1 MLQVSDKFE
10 KDEQWLA
17 KLFSRDHIYKIA
29 TDQATESLGLEKAK
43 ELITDEAVVE
53 AMRQI
58 EAGAKQRELL
68 RKKCLEE
75 SEWLGE
81 ITQKVKE
88 EREAVEH
95 LLLQHRLPAAP
106 ESGTQPSHA
115 PQLEGTAVASAPTL
129 LVGSASASLV
139 DGHPKSS
146 HAQDMLEGG
155 PSAIASDDQQ
165 RAPAIEGVST
175 VARVDDVPSIVEA
188 SQPDAGATAPSIPD
202 QTPDLAPPR
211 QTKPQGDGKSGVVD
225 TQPQPRVLTSSSDQV
240 REPPSA
246 SISAREGEQA
256 KDAKRLSPKG
266 EGRVGDAKT
275 HRRNSKS
282 IEKSRGGNGSNRTED
297 ARDLRKSGG
306 GKGRS
311 RSRSVSRSG
320 SRRGHEKRS
329 SKMSKSKSRSRSR
342 SGSRRRSNDRKR
354 SLGSRSR
361 SRSRSG
367 SKNRKGKRI
376 RSPYRSRSRSRSRGR
391 KRLRQSRDESRRRSD
406 SRSKSG
412 SRSRSR
418 GRSNSGS
425 PRGKGRRSLVSS
437 REKRSSRVDER
448 DTGSANKRKRY
459 DDEGQRDK
467 GARRHSS
474 EEPKR
479 QRPAEDDWSYDVPA
493 SPRREDKVK
502 ETELLKQAGL
512 AAYKLHQRR
521 NEEET
526 HAREAVEQKA
536 AQEQAAK
543 ILQEERLRRAKELRA
558 HIEDA
563 ERQRQKEEAATAESQ
578 RAQQQQQQKKREEKP
593 EPRKQEEEAPAS
605 GRTEEETRKS
615 SAPAAEEKPVEV
627 DNLRFGKIGAF
638 HRARQQAIA
647 AANGSAAVVQPTP
660 AATPNDD
667 TSGIQPNSATSTV
680 GPCGWKEF
688 LEELLQLESDRQGYL
703 TTLEKQASQVL
714 AEQRRLLSLMQRK
727 RGEQSFVSEHSEE
740 DEFIEFV

>member
-1 MLQVSDKFE
+1 M
-10 KDEQWLA
+10 
-17 KLFSRDHIYKIA
+17 
-29 TDQATESLGLEKAK
+29 
-43 ELITDEAVVE
+43 
-53 AMRQI
+53 
-58 EAGAKQRELL
+58 
-68 RKKCLEE
+68 
-75 SEWLGE
+75 
-81 ITQKVKE
+81 
-88 EREAVEH
+88 
-95 LLLQHRLPAAP
+95 
-106 ESGTQPSHA
+106 
-115 PQLEGTAVASAPTL
+115 
-129 LVGSASASLV
+129 
-139 DGHPKSS
+139 
-146 HAQDMLEGG
+146 
-155 PSAIASDDQQ
+155 
-165 RAPAIEGVST
+165 
-175 VARVDDVPSIVEA
+175 
-188 SQPDAGATAPSIPD
+188 
-202 QTPDLAPPR
+202 
-211 QTKPQGDGKSGVVD
+211 
-225 TQPQPRVLTSSSDQV
+225 
-240 REPPSA
+240 
-246 SISAREGEQA
+246 
-256 KDAKRLSPKG
+256 
-266 EGRVGDAKT
+266 
-275 HRRNSKS
+275 
-282 IEKSRGGNGSNRTED
+282 
-297 ARDLRKSGG
+297 
-306 GKGRS
+306 
-311 RSRSVSRSG
+311 
-320 SRRGHEKRS
+320 
-329 SKMSKSKSRSRSR
+329 
-342 SGSRRRSNDRKR
+342 
-354 SLGSRSR
+354 
-361 SRSRSG
+361 
-367 SKNRKGKRI
+367 
-376 RSPYRSRSRSRSRGR
+376 
-391 KRLRQSRDESRRRSD
+391 
-406 SRSKSG
+406 
-412 SRSRSR
+412 
-418 GRSNSGS
+418 
-425 PRGKGRRSLVSS
+425 SS

-526 HAREAVEQKA
+526 HAREAVEQKP
-536 AQEQAAK
+536 AQEQAANV
-543 ILQEERLRRAKELRA
+543 LQEERLRRAKELRA
-558 HIEDA
+558 HMEEA
-563 ERQRQKEEAATAESQ
+563 ERQRQKEEAATAEAQ
-578 RAQQQQQQKKREEKP
+578 RAQQQQQKKREEKP